1 MAFEPGDIPMSFQN
15 VEFSSA
21 KVRALTGLYT
31 DMYED
36 GGDDDDDDDDA
47 VLRCFLFYF
56 SV

>member
-1 MAFEPGDIPMSFQN
+1 MSFQN

-36 GGDDDDDDDDA
+36 GGGDDDDDDDDA

>member
-1 MAFEPGDIPMSFQN
+1 MAFETGDIPMSFQN

-31 DMYED
+31 DMYQD
-36 GGDDDDDDDDA
+36 DDDDDDDDA